1 MGESQKDRRLSMENV
16 TIKDIAGACGVSYAT
31 VSRTL
36 NRRSGVHPETRE
48 KILRVADLLGYSPNL
63 HARSLKTQKTRII
76 GLILP
81 DISNPFFA
89 DIASSVNEIVYGQGY
104 NSILCSTD
112 WNASIEEK
120 QLSLLIDQR
129 VDGLIFKPSPDLT
142 DRYAELPLPKVMIS
156 NAQDPRFSWVEIDNV
171 EGGRIAA
178 DHLITGCGYRYPAFI
193 SGARASRSN
202 QDRLQGFRQRLAEL
216 DVPLPDERISFGA
229 YSIESGYRSVE
240 KLDRGGSEA
249 DCFFCG
255 NDLIALGALQYL
267 SEKDRP
273 VPDRFGVVG
282 FDDVYFASLPQIQLT
297 TVRQPRRRI
306 GALAAETLSR
316 MIESEEKPGTTQIM
330 LQPELVARH
339 TTAAH

>member
-1 MGESQKDRRLSMENV
+1 MTLWFTHRR
-16 TIKDIAGACGVSYAT
+16 DPDGALWRWEYTPGGRLC
-31 VSRTL
+31 TL
-36 NRRSGVHPETRE
+36 
-48 KILRVADLLGYSPNL
+48 
-63 HARSLKTQKTRII
+63 
-76 GLILP
+76 
-81 DISNPFFA
+81 
-89 DIASSVNEIVYGQGY
+89 
-104 NSILCSTD
+104 
-112 WNASIEEK
+112 
-120 QLSLLIDQR
+120 
-129 VDGLIFKPSPDLT
+129 VDP
-142 DRYAELPLPKVMIS
+142 A
-156 NAQDPRFSWVEIDNV
+156 V

-282 FDDVYFASLPQIQLT
+282 FDDVYPWLC
-297 TVRQPRRRI
+297 
-306 GALAAETLSR
+306 
-316 MIESEEKPGTTQIM
+316 
-330 LQPELVARH
+330 
-339 TTAAH
+339 

>member
-1 MGESQKDRRLSMENV
+1 MENV

-36 NRRSGVHPETRE
+36 NRRSGVHPATRE
-48 KILRVADLLGYSPNL
+48 KILRVADRLGYSPNL

-156 NAQDPRFSWVEIDNV
+156 NSQDPRFSWVEIDNV

-202 QDRLQGFRQRLAEL
+202 QDRLQG
-216 DVPLPDERISFGA
+216 
-229 YSIESGYRSVE
+229 
-240 KLDRGGSEA
+240 
-249 DCFFCG
+249 
-255 NDLIALGALQYL
+255 
-267 SEKDRP
+267 
-273 VPDRFGVVG
+273 
-282 FDDVYFASLPQIQLT
+282 
-297 TVRQPRRRI
+297 
-306 GALAAETLSR
+306 
-316 MIESEEKPGTTQIM
+316 
-330 LQPELVARH
+330 
-339 TTAAH
+339 